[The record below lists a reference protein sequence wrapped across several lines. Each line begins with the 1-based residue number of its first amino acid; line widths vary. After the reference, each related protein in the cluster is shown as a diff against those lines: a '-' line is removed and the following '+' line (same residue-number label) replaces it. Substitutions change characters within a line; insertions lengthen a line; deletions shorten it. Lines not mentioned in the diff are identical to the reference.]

1 MRYYS
6 MFRVLAVMGCLLGC
20 SYSMFPAANFM
31 PENEASP
38 SRAEGKDTKNEE
50 NAKIS
55 IDAFKH
61 DLPDLLRF
69 PRRPDVSDI
78 YLK

>member
-1 MRYYS
+1 MR
-6 MFRVLAVMGCLLGC
+6 
-20 SYSMFPAANFM
+20 
-31 PENEASP
+31 ENQASP
-38 SRAEGKDTKNEE
+38 SRTEGKNTKNEK

-55 IDAFKH
+55 VDAFEH
-61 DLPDLLRF
+61 DLQDLLIRF

>member
-1 MRYYS
+1 

-20 SYSMFPAANFM
+20 GYTMLPATNFISK
-31 PENEASP
+31 NEASP

-69 PRRPDVSDI
+69 PRRPDVSVI